1 MTDATIAAPP
11 KRDWKQNRLARIVIM
26 FLSLLALY
34 AVGQALGVLA
44 SQKLPAPYQ
53 SDGLWAAALFG
64 SAIAL
69 GGYVLLV
76 RWMERRKPIAEL
88 APRDAPGG
96 LIAGAILGVF
106 ILSAVL
112 GIMYAMGAASFAYA
126 GPFAFPVAATTV
138 AIISGVVEELMFRGV
153 LFRIV
158 EDGFGSLV
166 ALAISGA
173 LFGGLHITNPHATLV
188 SSAAIAIEAGP
199 LFGAAYMATR
209 RLWLPIG
216 LHFGW
221 NFTEGGVYSTMVSGT
236 TAHGVIKTTLVGPD
250 LLTGGSFGPEASWIT
265 VVVCSVL
272 TAIFLVIAVRRGQW
286 KPVQFHIRAP

>member
-1 MTDATIAAPP
+1 
-11 KRDWKQNRLARIVIM
+11 
-26 FLSLLALY
+26 
-34 AVGQALGVLA
+34 
-44 SQKLPAPYQ
+44 
-53 SDGLWAAALFG
+53 
-64 SAIAL
+64 
-69 GGYVLLV
+69 
-76 RWMERRKPIAEL
+76 
-88 APRDAPGG
+88 
-96 LIAGAILGVF
+96 
-106 ILSAVL
+106 
-112 GIMYAMGAASFAYA
+112 MGAASFAHA
-126 GPFAFPVAATTV
+126 GPFVFPVEATTV

-166 ALAISGA
+166 ALVISGA

-209 RLWLPIG
+209 RLWVPIG

-221 NFTEGGVYSTMVSGT
+221 NFTEGGVYSTIVSGT

-250 LLTGGSFGPEASWIT
+250 LLTGGSFGPEASWVT

-272 TAIFLVIAVRRGQW
+272 TAIFLIVAVRRGQW
-286 KPVQFHIRAP
+286 KPLQFHIRAS